1 MNSARIWKPRN
12 NTYMLVPEGLEEP
25 QPTHFIS
32 QDLLGV
38 EENPVLDHAHAPLW
52 EIQGRQPTVAFYC
65 KSTLCLPPVWNSLLQ
80 QTGQISPLLYV
91 YCSMFLFIFP
101 QRLCLVFSTQQYWES
116 PHQSECHTVLMTL
129 LQPLSL
135 QNNIP
140 KRLTFRNRL
149 IFLFCLCFLSCVP
162 AKDKPMQISF
172 VLDPYGSVSTLST
185 TKRESTLVCKLEL

>member
-1 MNSARIWKPRN
+1 MHMHLCEKSREGSPPWHFTARVH
-12 NTYMLVPEGLEEP
+12 YVCH
-25 QPTHFIS
+25 QS
-32 QDLLGV
+32 
-38 EENPVLDHAHAPLW
+38 
-52 EIQGRQPTVAFYC
+52 EIHC
-65 KSTLCLPPVWNSLLQ
+65 CSKLKS
-80 QTGQISPLLYV
+80 LLYV

-101 QRLCLVFSTQQYWES
+101 QRLRLVFSTQQYWES

-162 AKDKPMQISF
+162 AKDKPIQISF
-172 VLDPYGSVSTLST
+172 VLDPYGSVSTLSI
-185 TKRESTLVCKLEL
+185 TKRKSTLVCKLEL